1 MKTSTTLLTSAALM
15 MTIPAMA
22 SPAETRSSHQTT
34 APVVLASMPTDKL
47 DPLKIHATGCG
58 CAACQ
63 QTHQPVDPSTV

>member
-1 MKTSTTLLTSAALM
+1 MKSYTTLLTSAALM

-22 SPAETRSSHQTT
+22 APTEAKTSHQVT
-34 APVVLASMPTDKL
+34 APVVLASMQTDKS

-63 QTHQPVDPSTV
+63 QARQQVDPSTV